1 MNTERTKELED
12 ISNDFLRKLGKN
24 ENEIDSLE
32 KPLKTELIDEIKA
45 KSNKKIL
52 NLPNFSLS
60 QLYNR
65 KANKKVTLVK
75 INYK

>member
-12 ISNDFLRKLGKN
+12 ISNDFLRRLCKN

-45 KSNKKIL
+45 KSNKK
-52 NLPNFSLS
+52 N
-60 QLYNR
+60 
-65 KANKKVTLVK
+65 
-75 INYK
+75 